1 MDNVWLASALWIG
14 LALVASVLSVWVAI
28 SVALTEIIVGAVA
41 GNLFG
46 LPLAPWVNFL
56 AGFGAILLTFL
67 AGAEIDPDVVR
78 RKFWPSMSI
87 GVVGFLAPYIGVLL
101 FARYVVGCKRDIR
114 CTLGE
119 SLRVDRNGAIRR
131 APIVAKRSCFR
142 GQQVFWFGAR
152 SAKLNGIRSS
162 ISSSVGRR
170 GNSARTWRSQS

>member
-1 MDNVWLASALWIG
+1 MPIDQRRRD
-14 LALVASVLSVWVAI
+14 
-28 SVALTEIIVGAVA
+28 EIAAAVA
-41 GNLFG
+41 AYDSANPEARLPRSTVPLLAAMFPSEDVCQRSLQDIAAEGFDRKRLAANLRR
-46 LPLAPWVNFL
+46 LVE
-56 AGFGAILLTFL
+56 AGFLSKG
-67 AGAEIDPDVVR
+67 
-78 RKFWPSMSI
+78 
-87 GVVGFLAPYIGVLL
+87 
-101 FARYVVGCKRDIR
+101 KRDFR
-114 CTLGE
+114 CMLGE

>member
-1 MDNVWLASALWIG
+1 MNLGKSGAAANTGTDFKT
-14 LALVASVLSVWVAI
+14 LVGDVAMGH
-28 SVALTEIIVGAVA
+28 VGATFSLEA
-41 GNLFG
+41 SR
-46 LPLAPWVNFL
+46 LARSNQDWHR
-56 AGFGAILLTFL
+56 LL
-67 AGAEIDPDVVR
+67 ER
-78 RKFWPSMSI
+78 
-87 GVVGFLAPYIGVLL
+87 
-101 FARYVVGCKRDIR
+101 KRDFR
-114 CTLGE
+114 CMLGE